1 MLRRITI
8 DNYAL
13 IDHLEMVLDDS
24 LNIITG
30 ETGAGKSIL
39 LGALGL
45 LLGNKNDGSAIKDN
59 TQSCV
64 IEAVFDIDSLNLKPL
79 FDEQDWEWNST
90 VVVRRMIS
98 PSGKS
103 RAFINDVP
111 VQLSDLKLIGSQL
124 IDIHSQH
131 QNRLLSD
138 ENFRLRAL
146 DLLADNGELLS
157 SYRTIYNDLLALG
170 RELSQ
175 REQSAETLSREQ
187 EWLRYQVEELT
198 TAALKEGEDKLAEA
212 ELLTLENAD
221 RITEALSTFVER
233 ADDDNY
239 GLLTQLKSSLNL
251 FNNTLTSYAPSKEY
265 AERLQSIV
273 AEVKDMSSS
282 MARERE
288 NIEADPERMERLS
301 DRLNTIYSLCQKHRV
316 ESLTELIATRD
327 RYTEQLS
334 SITEGDEQI
343 AKLKLSI
350 DRLQAKARESAD
362 RLHKRRAS
370 VAPQFEAEIVATL
383 EKLGMSGVVFKVAI
397 TTLPSLGQCGAD
409 NVEFLFSAN
418 AGKEPQS
425 VERIAS
431 GGEVSRVMLSLK
443 ALLASRMSLPT
454 IIFDEIDTGVSG
466 RIADAMG
473 DIISQLS
480 TSMQVVDITHL
491 PQVASKGD
499 THFVVYKSEGRTHI
513 RKLSAEERHEHIA
526 TMLSGSMV
534 TEAALEQAKILLREV

>member
-13 IDHLEMVLDDS
+13 IDHLEMELDES

-64 IEAVFDIDSLNLKPL
+64 IEAVFDIESLNLKTL
-79 FDEQDWEWNST
+79 FEEQDWEWDST

-111 VQLSDLKLIGSQL
+111 VQLVDLKMLGSQL

-131 QNRLLSD
+131 QNRSLSD
-138 ENFRLRAL
+138 EDFRLRAI

-157 SYRTIYNDLLALG
+157 SYRAIYSDLLALR
-170 RELSQ
+170 RELSE
-175 REQSAETLSREQ
+175 REQSAESLRREQ
-187 EWLRYQVEELT
+187 EWLSYQVEELT
-198 TAALKEGEDKLAEA
+198 TAALKEGEDKQAEA

-221 RITEALSTFVER
+221 RITEALTSFVER
-233 ADDDNY
+233 ADDENY
-239 GLLTQLKSSLNL
+239 GLLMQAKSSLNL
-251 FNNTLTSYAPSKEY
+251 FSNILESYPPAKEY
-265 AERLQSIV
+265 SERLQSIV
-273 AEVKDMSSS
+273 AEVKDMSTS

-288 NIEADPERMERLS
+288 SVEADPERMERLS

-316 ESLTELIATRD
+316 ETLTELVEVRD
-327 RYTEQLS
+327 KYTSQLS
-334 SITEGDEQI
+334 SITEGDERI
-343 AKLKLSI
+343 SKLKSSI
-350 DRLQAKARESAD
+350 EKSEAKAQEAANE
-362 RLHKRRAS
+362 LNKRRVS
-370 VAPQFEAEIVATL
+370 VAPQFEAQIVATL
-383 EKLGMSGVVFKVAI
+383 EKLGMSGVVFKVDI
-397 TTLPSLGQCGAD
+397 TALPSLAQHGAD
-409 NVEFLFSAN
+409 SVAFLFSAN
-418 AGKEPQS
+418 AGMAPQS
-425 VERIAS
+425 VERLAS
-431 GGEVSRVMLSLK
+431 GGEISRVMLSLK

-480 TSMQVVDITHL
+480 RSMQVVDITHL

-499 THFVVYKSEGRTHI
+499 THFVVYKSEGRTNI
-513 RKLSAEERHEHIA
+513 RKLSAQERHEHIA
-526 TMLSGSMV
+526 TMLSGNTV
-534 TEAALEQAKILLREV
+534 TEAALEQARILLTK

>member
-13 IDHLEMVLDDS
+13 IDHLEMELDES

-64 IEAVFDIDSLNLKPL
+64 IEAVFDIDSLGLKLL
-79 FDEQDWEWNST
+79 FEEQDWEWEST

-111 VQLSDLKLIGSQL
+111 VQLSDLKLLGAQL
-124 IDIHSQH
+124 IDVHSQH

-138 ENFRLRAL
+138 EDFRLRAL
-146 DLLADNGELLS
+146 DLLAGNNELLS
-157 SYRTIYNDLLALG
+157 SYRAIYNDLLALR
-170 RELSQ
+170 RELSE
-175 REQSAETLSREQ
+175 REQSAESLRREQ
-187 EWLRYQVEELT
+187 EWLSYQVEELT
-198 TAALKEGEDKLAEA
+198 TAALKEGEDKQAEA

-221 RITEALSTFVER
+221 RITEALTSFVER
-233 ADDDNY
+233 ADDENY
-239 GLLTQLKSSLNL
+239 GLLTSLKSSLNL
-251 FNNTLTSYAPSKEY
+251 FNNICASYTPAKEY

-282 MARERE
+282 MSRERE
-288 NIEADPERMERLS
+288 SIEADPERMERLS

-327 RYTEQLS
+327 KYVEQLS
-334 SITEGDEQI
+334 SITEGDERI
-343 AKLKLSI
+343 AKLKSSI
-350 DRLQAKARESAD
+350 DKTQAKAQEVAD
-362 RLHKRRAS
+362 KLHKSRAS
-370 VAPQFEAEIVATL
+370 VASQFEAEIVATL
-383 EKLGMSGVVFKVAI
+383 EKLGMSGVVFKVDI
-397 TTLPSLGQCGAD
+397 TALQSLAQHGAD
-409 NVEFLFSAN
+409 SVAFLFSAN
-418 AGKEPQS
+418 AGMAPQS

-431 GGEVSRVMLSLK
+431 GGEISRVMLSLK

-480 TSMQVVDITHL
+480 SSMQVVDITHL

-499 THFVVYKSEGRTHI
+499 THFVVYKSEGRTNI
-513 RKLSAEERHEHIA
+513 RKLSAQERHEHIA
-526 TMLSGSMV
+526 TMLSGSTV
-534 TEAALEQAKILLREV
+534 TEAALEQARILLTK